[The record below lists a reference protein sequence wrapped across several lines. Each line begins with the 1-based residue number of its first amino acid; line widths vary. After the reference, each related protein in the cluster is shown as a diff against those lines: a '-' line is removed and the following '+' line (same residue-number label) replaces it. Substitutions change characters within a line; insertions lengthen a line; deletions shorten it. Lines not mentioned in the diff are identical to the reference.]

1 MFSRRFITISILA
14 AIIIAASFWYF
25 AKSGYTPQKPT
36 AGQNIIAFGDSLV
49 AGSGAAYG
57 NDFVSILSGRIGLPI
72 INAGKGGDTTKSALG
87 RLDRDVLSNDP
98 HIVIVLLGGND
109 AVRRIPKEEIF
120 QNLAI
125 IIDRIQE
132 KGAAVLLLGIRG
144 GVIGDGFKK
153 SFGELAKEKEVFYVP
168 RILDNIFG
176 NPNLMADRIHPNDQG
191 YEMMA
196 DRIEPVLVEMLE

>member
-1 MFSRRFITISILA
+1 MFSRRFIVISILA
-14 AIIIAASFWYF
+14 AIVVAASFWYF
-25 AKSGYTPQKPT
+25 ARPGYTPQKPT

-49 AGSGAAYG
+49 AGSGVSYG
-57 NDFVSILSGRIGLPI
+57 NGFVSILSGRIGLPI
-72 INAGKGGDTTKSALG
+72 INAGTGGDTTKSALE
-87 RLDRDVLSNDP
+87 RLEQDVLSNDP

-109 AVRRIPKEEIF
+109 AIRRIPKEETF

-144 GVIGDGFKK
+144 GIIGDGFKK
-153 SFGELAKEKEVFYVP
+153 SFSELAKEKKVFYVP
-168 RILDNIFG
+168 RILDDIFG
-176 NPNLMADRIHPNDQG
+176 NPSLMADRIHPNDEG

-196 DRIEPVLVEMLE
+196 DRIEPVLVEMLK